1 MKWMCHQNQFKN
13 KKYFSREWNLIFK
26 SMRERERKK
35 KKKKNFFVKLYIYNI
50 IMNNY
55 LKRNLLTL
63 MLVNIN

>member
-1 MKWMCHQNQFKN
+1 MEPDIKKN
-13 KKYFSREWNLIFK
+13 E
-26 SMRERERKK
+26 REREKK